1 MIQLFWS
8 YLRRHL
14 GYILLLAAFAA
25 VFGAILFLYRAPV
38 EAVGYAAI
46 LCLPVGVVFFTVG
59 FVRYA
64 RRHRALTDL
73 LAEPVLPAGKLPEP
87 RDTVEADYQQLLES
101 FSLRA
106 QAAAGEQAVR
116 WRDMLDYFTLWAH
129 QVKTPLAAMNLVV
142 QQSDVPEGQ
151 VLKDQ
156 LFKMEQYVEMVL
168 AYLRMDSDS
177 TDFLIRPYPLESLVR
192 QSVRKYA
199 PLFIHKDIHLTLE
212 GLEETVVTDEK
223 WMCFAL
229 EQVLSNAIKYT
240 PAGGEITV
248 SAENGRLTV
257 RDSGIGIAPE
267 DLPRIFEKGF
277 TGRNGRADKRAS
289 GIGLYLTH
297 RIIRRL
303 GHDLTVTSRLG
314 EGTAVTFD
322 LSTRAI
328 PPV

>member
-1 MIQLFWS
+1 MTRLLWT
-8 YLRRHL
+8 YLRRHA
-14 GYILLLAAFAA
+14 GCILLLAVSSAIFA
-25 VFGAILFLYRAPV
+25 AILFLYHAPV

-46 LCLPVGVVFFTVG
+46 LCLLAGFLFAVVG
-59 FVRYA
+59 FARYL
-64 RRHRALTDL
+64 RRHRALSAL
-73 LAEPVLPAGKLPEP
+73 MAEPVLPAGRLPDP
-87 RDTVEADYQQLLES
+87 RDAVEADYQQLLETI
-101 FSLRA
+101 SLRA
-106 QAAAGEQAVR
+106 QSAAGEQAVR
-116 WRDMLDYFTLWAH
+116 WQRMVDYYTLWAH
-129 QVKTPLAAMNLVV
+129 QIKTPLAAMNLVV
-142 QQSDVPEGQ
+142 QQGEGAENQ
-151 VLKDQ
+151 VLRDQ

-168 AYLRMDSDS
+168 AYLRTDSDS
-177 TDFLIRPYPLESLVR
+177 TDFLIRPCRLEPLVR

-199 PLFIHKDIHLTLE
+199 PLFIHKDIRLSLQ

-223 WMCFAL
+223 WLCFAL

-267 DLPRIFEKGF
+267 DLPRIFERGF
-277 TGRNGRADKRAS
+277 TGRNGRTDKRAS

-297 RIIRRL
+297 RILQRL
-303 GHDLTVTSRLG
+303 GHGISVSSRPG

-322 LSTRAI
+322 LSTRPI